1 MLLSLYGTVQKKFF
15 NGILITFFKF
25 YFMGMF
31 VLLDCVYV
39 HSLYVLYLRRPD
51 EGIEFPG
58 TGVIGCEQP
67 YGCWESNSPL
77 SSKQ

>member
-1 MLLSLYGTVQKKFF
+1 MTQWKNEFF
-15 NGILITFFKF
+15 NITLITYFFKF

-58 TGVIGCEQP
+58 TGVIGCEP
-67 YGCWESNSPL
+67 PCGCWESILRSLEGNQCS
-77 SSKQ
+77 

>member
-1 MLLSLYGTVQKKFF
+1 
-15 NGILITFFKF
+15 
-25 YFMGMF
+25 MGMF

-58 TGVIGCEQP
+58 TGVTGTVGDLAWALATEL
-67 YGCWESNSPL
+67 G
-77 SSKQ
+77 SSTTAHTLNHYSL